1 MIVERGDAKEVLK
14 HPKHEYTR
22 KLVTSM
28 PDQVR
33 KSQNTKKLLEVQDL
47 NVYYKENKKLFSS
60 KDKRKHIIHGM
71 SLIFMRVRFSAL

>member
-1 MIVERGDAKEVLK
+1 
-14 HPKHEYTR
+14 
-22 KLVTSM
+22 M

-71 SLIFMRVRFSAL
+71 SFDLYEGEILAL